1 VALLKSRHTTTT
13 TLNRYKFGGYVM
25 STTCDGIMNFRSLSD
40 GWFWLVLLALIFVL
54 AGSLE
59 F

>member
-1 VALLKSRHTTTT
+1 MSSRT
-13 TLNRYKFGGYVM
+13 
-25 STTCDGIMNFRSLSD
+25 LSD

-54 AGSLE
+54 AGSME

>member
-1 VALLKSRHTTTT
+1 MTK
-13 TLNRYKFGGYVM
+13 
-25 STTCDGIMNFRSLSD
+25 SLSD
-40 GWFWLVLLALIFVL
+40 GWFWLILLALIFVL